1 MDNVIKSILRRL
13 ASLEKRPTGSV
24 TVTGG
29 GGGALDDL
37 TDVTITAPTVGD
49 VLSYDGAEWV
59 NAATGGGGGQSIGAH
74 FDGMGSIV
82 LVNTIVYFRAKSA
95 MTITGWSIVAEGTS
109 PTCTLDIW
117 KIASGTSLPTVSN
130 TITASAK
137 PALST
142 GSAVKS
148 TTLTGWTTAVSADD
162 IFAIK
167 VDACNAATKIS
178 LTLYP

>member
-1 MDNVIKSILRRL
+1 MALRIRRGEETDRTSITPEEGEFLYTTD
-13 ASLEKRPTGSV
+13 EKKVYIGDGT
-24 TVTGG
+24 TAGG
-29 GGGALDDL
+29 NLVAG
-37 TDVTITAPTVGD
+37 
-49 VLSYDGAEWV
+49 
-59 NAATGGGGGQSIGAH
+59 GGGGGQSIGAH

-117 KIASGTSLPTVSN
+117 KIATGTALPTVSD

-137 PALST
+137 PALAS
-142 GSAVKS
+142 GNAVKS

-167 VDACNAATKIS
+167 VDACDAATKIS

>member
-1 MDNVIKSILRRL
+1 
-13 ASLEKRPTGSV
+13 
-24 TVTGG
+24 
-29 GGGALDDL
+29 
-37 TDVTITAPTVGD
+37 
-49 VLSYDGAEWV
+49 V
-59 NAATGGGGGQSIGAH
+59 NAAPTGGGGGQSIGAH

-82 LVNTIVYFRAKSA
+82 LVNSIVYFRAKSA

-142 GSAVKS
+142 GNAVKS

-167 VDACNAATKIS
+167 VDACNAAKKIS

>member
-29 GGGALDDL
+29 GGGTLDDL
-37 TDVTITAPTVGD
+37 TDVTITAPADGE
-49 VLSYDGAEWV
+49 VLTYDSGTSEWV
-59 NAATGGGGGQSIGAH
+59 NAAPTGGGGGQSIGAH

-82 LVNTIVYFRAKSA
+82 LVDTIVYFRAKSA

-117 KIASGTSLPTVSN
+117 KI
-130 TITASAK
+130 TASAK

-142 GSAVKS
+142 GNAVKS